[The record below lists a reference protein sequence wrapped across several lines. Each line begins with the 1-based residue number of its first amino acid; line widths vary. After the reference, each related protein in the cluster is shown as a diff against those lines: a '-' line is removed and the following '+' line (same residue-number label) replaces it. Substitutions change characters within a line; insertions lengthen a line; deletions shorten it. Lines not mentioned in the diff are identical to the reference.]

1 MVTDGKIKS
10 MEDKTMQTQNQ
21 DDGIFIEDADGTDS
35 SSNAFIIDTTPQS
48 FLQDV
53 LEASMQLPVIVDFWG
68 PTCAPC
74 RQLTPIL
81 EKATTAAKGAVR
93 LVKMNVEAYPEIAQ
107 QLRISSIPAVM
118 VFNKGQPV
126 DGFVGA
132 VSESQVKEMFTR
144 LLGDLP
150 AASSD
155 NDIEIAEQ
163 ALESGDSTTAAQYF
177 SQALQTDATNPR
189 AIGGLARAHIAV
201 GDIEQAERILEKVKT
216 EDLEHESVIAAK
228 SSLALAQKSAN
239 VGDLSTMESRV
250 QQSPDDHAARF
261 DLALALHGAN
271 RKSDAVGQLLE
282 IVKRNPKW
290 NEQAARKQL
299 VELFEAYGSSDIV
312 TIEGRK
318 KLSALLFS

>member
-1 MVTDGKIKS
+1 
-10 MEDKTMQTQNQ
+10 MEDKTTQSQ
-21 DDGIFIEDADGTDS
+21 DNGIFTEDADGVGAS
-35 SSNAFIIDTTPQS
+35 SGEFIIDTTPQN
-48 FLQDV
+48 FVQDV
-53 LEASMQLPVIVDFWG
+53 LEASMQLPVVVDFWG

-81 EKATTAAKGAVR
+81 EKTTTAANGAVR
-93 LVKMNVEAYPEIAQ
+93 LVKMDVEAYPEIAQ
-107 QLRISSIPAVM
+107 QLRITSIPAVM
-118 VFNKGQPV
+118 VFSKGQPV

-132 VSESQVKEMFTR
+132 ASESQVKEMFTR
-144 LLGDLP
+144 LLGEFP

-163 ALESGDSTTAAQYF
+163 ALASGDTTTAAQYF

-201 GDIEQAERILEKVKT
+201 GDIEQAGRILEKVKK
-216 EDLEHESVIAAK
+216 EDLEHESITAAK

-239 VGDLSTMESRV
+239 VGDISTMESRV

-261 DLALALHGAN
+261 DFALALHSAN
-271 RKSDAVGQLLE
+271 RRSDAVGQLLE
-282 IVKRNPKW
+282 IVRRDPKW

-299 VELFEAYGSSDIV
+299 VELFEVYGNSDTV

>member
-1 MVTDGKIKS
+1 
-10 MEDKTMQTQNQ
+10 MEDRTAQTQDQNG
-21 DDGIFIEDADGTDS
+21 GIFTEDSGDVGASGS
-35 SSNAFIIDTTPQS
+35 EFIIDTTPQT

-68 PTCAPC
+68 PSCAPC

-81 EKATTAAKGAVR
+81 EKATIAANGAVR
-93 LVKMNVEAYPEIAQ
+93 LVKMNIEAYPEIAE

-118 VFNKGQPV
+118 IFSKGQPV

-132 VSESQVKEMFTR
+132 ASESQVKEMFTR
-144 LLGDLP
+144 LLGELP
-150 AASSD
+150 ASPAE
-155 NDIEIAEQ
+155 NNIELAEQ
-163 ALESGDSTTAAQYF
+163 ALESGDTTTAAQYF
-177 SQALQTDATNPR
+177 SQVLQSDATNPR
-189 AIGGLARAHIAV
+189 AIGGFARALIAV
-201 GDIEQAERILEKVKT
+201 GDVEQAERILEKVKT
-216 EDLEHESVIAAK
+216 EDLEHEAVVAAK

-271 RKSDAVGQLLE
+271 RKSDAIEQLLE
-282 IVKRNPKW
+282 IVKRDPKW

-299 VELFEAYGSSDIV
+299 VELFEAYGNSDTV

-318 KLSALLFS
+318 KLSSLLFS